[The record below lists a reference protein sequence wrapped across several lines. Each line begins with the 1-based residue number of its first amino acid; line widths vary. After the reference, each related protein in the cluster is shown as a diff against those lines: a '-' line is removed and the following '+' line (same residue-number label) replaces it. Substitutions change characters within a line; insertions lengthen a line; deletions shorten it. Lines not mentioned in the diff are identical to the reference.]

1 MQLEQHGGRHLGVSD
16 LRGAARLAIAA
27 MNGLTD
33 LVEAMHARIA
43 PLGAIRRTPRT
54 RGLTGLVY
62 GSIRGVTRLVGGG
75 LEMGLGS
82 IETLAPTG
90 ESQSS
95 LEREAALAV
104 LNGVLGDHLAASANP
119 LALAMEVRHQGRTLT
134 LERVALRA
142 AIPEA
147 SRRLAVLVHGLCR
160 NDHQWSRPGATAGV
174 DLFRGLDATPLALRY
189 NSGLHVSTNG
199 RAFAALL
206 ETLIE
211 QWPVPVEEI
220 LIIGHSM
227 GGLVARSACHYGE
240 RAEHRWSRRLCK
252 LVFLGTPH
260 HGVPLERGGQWVHL
274 LLGAAPYAAP
284 LARLGTIRSAGITD
298 LRHGNLVDEDW
309 EGRDRFARAG
319 DGRRH
324 VPLPRCVACYTIAA
338 ATGER
343 PRALRD
349 RLWGDGLVPV
359 DSALG
364 RHPDPD
370 RSLSFPASR
379 KWIVYGANHF
389 DLLRRPSVA
398 ERIRGWLAA

>member
-1 MQLEQHGGRHLGVSD
+1 MHREPDGGRHVRVSD

-27 MNGLTD
+27 TTGLTD
-33 LVEAMHARIA
+33 LVEAMHARIT

-62 GSIRGVTRLVGGG
+62 GGIRGVTRLVGGG
-75 LEMGLGS
+75 LELGLGS
-82 IETLAPTG
+82 LEALGPDAPG
-90 ESQSS
+90 SS
-95 LEREAALAV
+95 SEREAALAV

-119 LALAMEVRHQGRTLT
+119 LALAMELRHQGRTLT
-134 LERVALRA
+134 LERAALHRT
-142 AIPEA
+142 IPDA
-147 SRRLAVLVHGLCR
+147 RGRLVVLVHGLCR
-160 NDHQWSRPGATAGV
+160 NDRQWHRPGAMAGG
-174 DLFRGLDATPLALRY
+174 DLLQDLDATALSLRY

-199 RAFAALL
+199 RAFAGLL
-206 ETLIE
+206 ETLIG

-220 LIIGHSM
+220 LIVGHSM

-240 RAEHRWSRRLCK
+240 RAEHRWSRRLRK

-284 LARLGTIRSAGITD
+284 LARLGAIRSAGITD
-298 LRHGNLVDEDW
+298 LRHGCLVDEDW

-319 DGRRH
+319 DRRRH
-324 VPLPRCVACYTIAA
+324 VPLPRRADCYTIAA
-338 ATGER
+338 ATGEG

-359 DSALG
+359 ASALG

-370 RSLSFPASR
+370 RSLAFRESR
-379 KWIVYGANHF
+379 QWVVYGANHF
-389 DLLRRPSVA
+389 DLLRQPVVA
-398 ERIRGWLAA
+398 ERLRGWLAE